1 MFSLINKSIS
11 KNEMRCKGNIIL
23 FLNYCLT
30 KSDLLSIYSGEY
42 NKKDFIMAKM
52 VVVKTWL
59 QNNKNTII
67 ACGATVAACI
77 IMMVQCGRISDLEQ
91 AQQDT
96 KGAVD
101 SVKSEV
107 LVNRDMVAE
116 GNEVGIKTNGIVK
129 RIDGNVKEIMADVDT
144 VKADVDTVKTIVKNC
159 CAAKKPAVK
168 PVVKPVVKPAVDTTA
183 KKPVAEV
190 RVEVVD
196 SSKNS
201 GVIVVDAQ
209 PVEKAVVTIANGSAN
224 SGTIIIGDNN
234 VVMVGEPAA
243 QKKDT
248 VIVEVEVEE
257 YVKITYSYDKKMLR
271 KCSRCR

>member
-1 MFSLINKSIS
+1 
-11 KNEMRCKGNIIL
+11 
-23 FLNYCLT
+23 
-30 KSDLLSIYSGEY
+30 
-42 NKKDFIMAKM
+42 MAKM

-101 SVKSEV
+101 GVKSEV
-107 LVNRDMVAE
+107 LVNRGMIAE
-116 GNEVGIKTNGIVK
+116 GNEVGAETNGVVK
-129 RIDGNVKEIMADVDT
+129 RIDGNVKEIKADVDT

-168 PVVKPVVKPAVDTTA
+168 PASKPAAKTAVDTVVVKHVCDTTVKSDSA
-183 KKPVAEV
+183 KVM
-190 RVEVVD
+190 VEVVD

-201 GVIVVDAQ
+201 GVIIVDAQ
-209 PVEKAVVTIANGSAN
+209 PVEKAVVTIANGSEN

-234 VVMVGEPAA
+234 VVMIGEPVA

-248 VIVEVEVEE
+248 VIVEFKGS
-257 YVKITYSYDKKMLR
+257 VKVNYSVSYNAR
-271 KCSRCR
+271 RIRQGRCR

>member
-1 MFSLINKSIS
+1 
-11 KNEMRCKGNIIL
+11 
-23 FLNYCLT
+23 
-30 KSDLLSIYSGEY
+30 
-42 NKKDFIMAKM
+42 MAKKAA
-52 VVVKTWL
+52 VKTWL
-59 QNNKNTII
+59 ENNKNTII
-67 ACGATVAACI
+67 ACGATVAVCI

-116 GNEVGIKTNGIVK
+116 GNEVGVKTNGIVK

-183 KKPVAEV
+183 KKPAVDTTAKKPAVDTTAKKPAAEV

-209 PVEKAVVTIANGSAN
+209 PVEKAVVTISNGSAN